1 MRDLI
6 EKALQLGLAISF
18 SEEGG
23 YPIIRL
29 FKGED
34 RVTPVASCSLG
45 VGQFKETVEDSL
57 QELLLDIE
65 RHGV

>member
-29 FKGED
+29 FRGED

-45 VGQFKETVEDSL
+45 VGQFKEIGRAHV
-57 QELLLDIE
+57 
-65 RHGV
+65 

>member
-6 EKALQLGLAISF
+6 EKALLLGLSISF

-23 YPIIRL
+23 FPVIRL

-34 RVTPVASCSLG
+34 RVVPVASCSLG
-45 VGQFKETVEDSL
+45 VGQFKNSVEESL
-57 QELLLDIE
+57 QELLLTIE
-65 RHGV
+65 RSGL